1 MIENFGINVARL
13 RKKFG
18 YSQDELA
25 NIIRVN
31 RQTISKIE
39 RGTGNPNL
47 ETIEKIS
54 EVFKATP
61 TQLFGSEKEI
71 ALSDTPAILNKID
84 EYDEKLK
91 AILHAEYFINQMREY
106 NNSTLDRDS
115 LNAIN
120 AVFELSDA
128 IKTIS
133 NFYFESNDP
142 YKGYE
147 PIFEIADAIKT
158 INNFYFE
165 SDDPYK
171 GYEPIFEIADAID
184 LVNKFDSVD
193 SNDLYKRYK
202 SILEIADAIKTINN
216 KENKK

>member
-1 MIENFGINVARL
+1 MIENFGINVSRL

-25 NIIRVN
+25 KKIDVN

-91 AILHAEYFINQMREY
+91 AILHVEKFIDYMRDYNQGI
-106 NNSTLDRDS
+106 LDQES
-115 LNAIN
+115 SNAID
-120 AVFELSDA
+120 AVFNLAHSIE
-128 IKTIS
+128 TIDKFGS
-133 NFYFESNDP
+133 VNSEYLYEM
-142 YKGYE
+142 YE
-147 PIFEIADAIKT
+147 PVIKIANAIKT
-158 INNFYFE
+158 INE
-165 SDDPYK
+165 
-171 GYEPIFEIADAID
+171 E
-184 LVNKFDSVD
+184 
-193 SNDLYKRYK
+193 
-202 SILEIADAIKTINN
+202 
-216 KENKK
+216 KE